1 MKEIAESALYYV
13 DKIVDEQQQFPEAKG
28 LIYWKDLETPLAPK
42 YTVKTLLNSI
52 KTIAEVAGFRDE
64 NDTVEKLIENLRI
77 KTTWFLDNLS
87 IFKISWDKLLD
98 SQCIFLAYMAFL
110 SDFGL
115 KVSIKK
121 LMYRYQLFHEFPGD
135 GVDREDPESKTFLQC
150 KKEIY
155 EICLWLNYG
164 MIHLPEYKGEVA
176 LQRWTDCR

>member
-1 MKEIAESALYYV
+1 V
-13 DKIVDEQQQFPEAKG
+13 KG

-98 SQCIFLAYMAFL
+98 S
-110 SDFGL
+110 
-115 KVSIKK
+115 
-121 LMYRYQLFHEFPGD
+121 
-135 GVDREDPESKTFLQC
+135 
-150 KKEIY
+150 
-155 EICLWLNYG
+155 
-164 MIHLPEYKGEVA
+164 
-176 LQRWTDCR
+176 